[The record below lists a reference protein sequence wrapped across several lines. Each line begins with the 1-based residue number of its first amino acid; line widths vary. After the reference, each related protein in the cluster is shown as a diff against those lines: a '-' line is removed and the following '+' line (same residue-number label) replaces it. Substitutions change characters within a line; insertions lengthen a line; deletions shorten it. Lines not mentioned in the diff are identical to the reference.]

1 MKIGDQIPAFS
12 LPDQDWNNVS
22 DEDLKGAPLVLYFY
36 PKDDTPGCTK
46 EACSFRDAY
55 EDFIDAG
62 ARVVG
67 VSADTPE
74 DHRSFKEKYHLPFD
88 LLSDKD
94 RNLQKV
100 FDVPTNFFGL
110 LPGRVTY
117 IFDAEGTL
125 IRKFSNQLKTERH
138 VEESL
143 KALEAISLK

>member
-1 MKIGDQIPAFS
+1 MNLGDRVPDFS
-12 LPDQDWNNVS
+12 LPDQDWNNIS
-22 DEDLKGAPLVLYFY
+22 QEDLLGKPFVIYFY

-46 EACSFRDAY
+46 EACSFRDSY
-55 EDFIDAG
+55 ESFMEIG

-67 VSADTPE
+67 VSADSPE
-74 DHRSFKEKYHLPFD
+74 AHRGFKEKYRLPFD

-94 RNLQKV
+94 RNLQRA

-117 IFDAEGTL
+117 IFNADGIL
-125 IRKFSNQLKTERH
+125 VQKFSSQLNAERH

-143 KALEAISLK
+143 KALASLN